1 MISNFETMNKTILFI
16 LLFLLGSGL
25 HYSYAQSYKFKTSG
39 FSVLEKNEKGKWGKW
54 SDLDLVNILVTLDTN
69 KNRFVIYSQA
79 IQLFEIIEYQPTE
92 ENETDIVH
100 SFICKDNN
108 GDDCTLSI
116 ITRKKQGNRKQLYI
130 NYDDQV
136 IVYNIFTI

>member
-1 MISNFETMNKTILFI
+1 MNKTTVYI
-16 LLFLLGSGL
+16 LLFFLGLGL
-25 HYSYAQSYKFKTSG
+25 QCSFAQSYKFKTSG

-54 SDLDLVNILVTLDTN
+54 SELDLVNILVTLDTD

-79 IQLFEIIEYQPTE
+79 IQLFEIIDYEPTE
-92 ENETDIVH
+92 ENETDIVY
-100 SFICKDNN
+100 SFVCKDNN

-130 NYDDQV
+130 TYDDQV